1 MEQHPLLKDASSKMA
16 KAVEALDHE
25 LVHIR
30 TGRASTGML
39 DGLEVE
45 VYGQKMKLN
54 QLGTVAVPEARM
66 LTITPWDK
74 SQMASIEKAIKTSS
88 LELNP
93 SNDGKTI
100 RIPIPALTE
109 ERRKELVKHVHK
121 LAEEQRVSIR
131 NNRRHVVEE
140 IKKEQKDGKIPEDD
154 AHKLTA
160 EAQKLTDDFIAK
172 IDASLKKK
180 EEEIMEV

>member
-74 SQMASIEKAIKTSS
+74 SQMAAIEKAIKTST

-109 ERRKELVKHVHK
+109 QRRKELVKHVHK

-131 NNRRHVVEE
+131 NIRRHAVEE

-154 AHKLTA
+154 AHKLSA
-160 EAQKLTDDFIAK
+160 VAQKLTDDHIAS
-172 IDASLKKK
+172 IDGSLKRK

>member
-1 MEQHPLLKDASSKMA
+1 MELHPVLKDAGSKMA
-16 KAVEALDHE
+16 KSVEALDHE

-39 DGLEVE
+39 DSLEVE

-54 QLGTVAVPEARM
+54 QLGTVAAPEARM

-93 SNDGKTI
+93 SNDGKCI
-100 RIPIPALTE
+100 RIPIPTLTE
-109 ERRKELVKHVHK
+109 QRRKELVKHVHK

-131 NNRRHVVEE
+131 NIRRHAVEE
-140 IKKEQKDGKIPEDD
+140 IKKEQKDGKIPEDN

-160 EAQKLTDDFIAK
+160 DIQKSTDDHIAR

-180 EEEIMEV
+180 EDEIMEV